1 MPLAKIQVQ
10 NFVAY
15 LRGAAR
21 PLASNALLLAP
32 NQLGRSSALAPVLLH
47 GHRNSF
53 LVTSVHK
60 STSLLQPARKT
71 AVVAVKIIGVLPEP
85 ASPSPPYGF

>member
-1 MPLAKIQVQ
+1 MPLAKEDPKSE
-10 NFVAY
+10 VAH
-15 LRGAAR
+15 RFAPGGAT
-21 PLASNALLLAP
+21 PSNALLLAP

-60 STSLLQPARKT
+60 STLLTT
-71 AVVAVKIIGVLPEP
+71 AGPQNCCCG
-85 ASPSPPYGF
+85 S